1 MSGTKRKP
9 LIGVSACR
17 KQIDPHPFNIV
28 GEKYIN
34 GIVDGADAMPMIL
47 KAFLRICC
55 NLQATAPRPFGNLR
69 EQGIGRG

>member
-34 GIVDGADAMPMIL
+34 GIVDGADAMPMMIPPL
-47 KAFLRICC
+47 GLISKNCWV
-55 NLQATAPRPFGNLR
+55 G
-69 EQGIGRG
+69 

>member
-1 MSGTKRKP
+1 MNRDHRKP

-34 GIVDGADAMPMIL
+34 GVVDGADAMPMIL
-47 KAFLRICC
+47 KAFLRI
-55 NLQATAPRPFGNLR
+55 
-69 EQGIGRG
+69 

>member
-28 GEKYIN
+28 GEKYNN
-34 GIVDGADAMPMIL
+34 GIVDGADAIPMIL
-47 KAFLRICC
+47 KAFLRI
-55 NLQATAPRPFGNLR
+55 
-69 EQGIGRG
+69 